1 MYGALPKKGGL
12 DGLQIQGG
20 GGGGGLVRKAGGVFE
35 WACYPNAHYAV
46 EAIIVRGVFR
56 TL

>member
-12 DGLQIQGG
+12 DGLQIQ